1 MKHPARIAAAMAA
14 TAAIALGAQAAPAL
28 ADGFTLKLTPQS
40 EAVVGKPMIIQATGT
55 IPPDQTSFPYF
66 FSLDAISTAVTTT
79 CPDDRWVGVQFGQ
92 NNGSVVV
99 LTQSE
104 KPDPAG
110 NFSVPVAV
118 TPSAPGT
125 VLLCGYTDDGATATM
140 AGASLLLDI
149 KPAAS
154 TQPGGGGASGA
165 PSPPEYARQGIV
177 SCRALMSGSDAK
189 SCVRDIVRRANAR
202 CRRIHSRRGRKRCLR
217 AVHRVSTHTKA
228 RTAGSKPGVGS
239 GANAGPSNPPS
250 TTTKPK

>member
-55 IPPDQTSFPYF
+55 IPPDEVWFPYF

-79 CPDDRWVGVQFGQ
+79 CPADRWVGVQFGQ
-92 NNGSVVV
+92 NNGSVIV

-110 NFSVPVAV
+110 NFTIPVAV
-118 TPSAPGT
+118 TPTAPGS
-125 VLLCGYTDDGATATM
+125 VLLCGYTDDGATATL
-140 AGASLLLDI
+140 AAASLTLDI
-149 KPAAS
+149 KPAS
-154 TQPGGGGASGA
+154 SPSSGGGGGSGA
-165 PSPPEYARQGIV
+165 PSPPEYARQGIR
-177 SCRALMSGSDAK
+177 SCRVLMSGSDAK

-202 CRRIHSRRGRKRCLR
+202 CRRIHSRQGKKRCLR

-228 RTAGSKPGVGS
+228 TTASRR
-239 GANAGPSNPPS
+239 
-250 TTTKPK
+250 

>member
-1 MKHPARIAAAMAA
+1 MAA

-55 IPPDQTSFPYF
+55 IPPDDVWAPYW

-79 CPDDRWVGVQFGQ
+79 CPADRWVGVQFGQ
-92 NNGSVVV
+92 TSGSVVV
-99 LTQSE
+99 LSQSE
-104 KPDPAG
+104 KPDSAG
-110 NFSVPVAV
+110 NFAIPVAV

-125 VLLCGYTDDGATATM
+125 VLLCGYTDDGETLTL

-154 TQPGGGGASGA
+154 TPTGGGGGGGGGGGASGA
-165 PSPPEYARQGIV
+165 PSPPEYARQGIKG
-177 SCRALMSGSDAK
+177 CRALMSGADAK

-202 CRRIHSRRGRKRCLR
+202 CRRLHSRQGRKRCLR
-217 AVHRVSTHTKA
+217 AVRRVSTHTKA
-228 RTAGSKPGVGS
+228 TTA
-239 GANAGPSNPPS
+239 S
-250 TTTKPK
+250 TTIKLK